1 MKPAR
6 RLPDP
11 GRVYGPNGTPV
22 AALVERCRV
31 LTPAELR
38 RLQVALPS
46 WFLETTDEARVAAFL
61 VAQNAGR
68 EKAWK
73 ATFRA
78 VGDAVERAIPRA
90 LIPELSGAIFGV
102 PALAAVALVVRDLI
116 TPEQYDALVKPW
128 LDAGMTLP

>member
-1 MKPAR
+1 
-6 RLPDP
+6 
-11 GRVYGPNGTPV
+11 
-22 AALVERCRV
+22 V

-38 RLQVALPS
+38 RLQVALS
-46 WFLETTDEARVAAFL
+46 AWFLETTDEARVAAFV

-78 VGDAVERAIPRA
+78 VGDAVEGAIPRA